1 MNSVSFAILV
11 LEREPPRWQDLVS
24 GWTTWLQVVGGAAA
38 VGLALWALFFL
49 LRGRKEFA
57 ARPQYPWQ
65 PALFWSALVLAVV
78 LYAVGGFLQLEQ
90 PDSAQAGLWYVL
102 GGTCALIGLGAPFV
116 ADMLRLRPRRI
127 WALTRLSLQEA
138 IRRRVLWVYLALLLV
153 FLFASWFL
161 PTKPEDQVRTYVQV
175 VFGAMTP
182 LLLVTAGLVAAFSI
196 PADVQQQTIH
206 TIVTKPV
213 ERFEIVLG
221 RFLGFTL
228 LMSAVLVGLTGV
240 SLIYIFRE
248 INPKAAAE
256 SLRARVP
263 LYGRL
268 ELEDAG
274 RRDFQGRAIGREW
287 RYRRYI
293 GGGPDSL
300 HRAVW
305 VFPELPADLSTR
317 PRVPCEFAFDI
328 FRMSRGQEAQKG
340 VLCTLSFRTW
350 QWQEERQRKQYEQ
363 ERASAG
369 LDPAALDQLAEKY
382 GIYEDT
388 RKVIDYHTLQVEVP
402 GGLFRNAQAA
412 GRGRLTPAL
421 EVQVKCE
428 DRGQYL
434 GVARSDLYLLEADG
448 SFSANFFKGAVGL
461 WCRLCLVIGIAVA
474 CSTFLTGVV
483 SWLLAM
489 FLYGAGLF
497 QGFIRELA
505 LGKDEA
511 GFRTVGPTEAA
522 IGFASRTPGGVPLE
536 ATPTVQV
543 ATALDEAYR
552 WFLRNFLLNVVPDV
566 DRFSWTNH
574 VAEGFNVSLADLAI
588 NLLMLITYLLPWAVL
603 AYYLIKNR
611 EVAS

>member
-1 MNSVSFAILV
+1 MIPVFFAILV
-11 LEREPPRWQDLVS
+11 MEREPPRWQDLTS
-24 GWTTWLQVVGGAAA
+24 GWTTWLQIVGGGAA

-49 LRGRKEFA
+49 LRGRKDIA
-57 ARPQYPWQ
+57 ARAQYPWQ
-65 PALFWSALVLAVV
+65 PALFGTALALAVA
-78 LYAVGGFLQLEQ
+78 LFAVGGFLQGEQ
-90 PDSAQAGLWYVL
+90 PAGDQATLWYVL

-116 ADMLRLRPRRI
+116 ADLLRLRPRRI

-182 LLLVTAGLVAAFSI
+182 LLLVTAGLVAALSI

-206 TIVTKPV
+206 TVVTKPV

-221 RFLGFTL
+221 RFFGFTL
-228 LMSAVLVGLTGV
+228 LMSVVLVALTGV

-248 INPKAAAE
+248 INPRAAAE

-293 GGGPDSL
+293 AGDSL

-305 VFPELPADLSTR
+305 VFADLPADLGSR

-328 FRMSRGQEAQKG
+328 FRMSRGQEGQKG

-350 QWQEERQRKQYEQ
+350 QWQEERQRKQYE
-363 ERASAG
+363 RDKARTG
-369 LDPAALDQLAEKY
+369 LDAAAQDQLAEKY

-388 RKVIDYHTLQVEVP
+388 KKVIDYHTLQLEVP
-402 GGLFRNAQAA
+402 GGLFRNAQAG
-412 GRGRLTPAL
+412 GRGKLTPAL

-428 DRGQYL
+428 DKGQYL
-434 GVARSDLYLLEADG
+434 GVARSDLYLLEDDG
-448 SFSANFFKGAVGL
+448 SFSINFFKGAVGV

-483 SWLLAM
+483 SWLMAM

-505 LGKDEA
+505 FGKDEF
-511 GFRTVGPTEAA
+511 GTRTVGPTEAA
-522 IGFASRTPGGVPLE
+522 IGFASRSPGAVPLE

-543 ATALDEAYR
+543 ATAVDEAYR
-552 WFLRNFLLNVVPDV
+552 WFLRNFLLNIVPDV
-566 DRFSWTNH
+566 DRFSWTNY
-574 VAEGFNVSLADLAI
+574 VAEGFDISLADLAL